1 MQYKKHTYLTEVRAE
16 QRGFTLLL
24 ASLVAS
30 VVLVLGASIFALA
43 TKEVT
48 LSALGRDSQFAFYA
62 ADGAAECALYWDV
75 RHPTPLTDTLFSTAT
90 APTTLTCDTQA
101 VSITTGGSWPE
112 GVTFTFRFDPNGK
125 CARVVV
131 TKKATNP
138 VTTIDASGYNVSC
151 ADLDAGS
158 DRALERSVQLHY

>member
-1 MQYKKHTYLTEVRAE
+1 MNTRGTHTTA

-43 TKEVT
+43 SKEVV

-75 RHPTPLTDTLFSTAT
+75 RHIALDETLFSTT
-90 APTTLTCDTQA
+90 TSPTTLTCDTQQ
-101 VSITTGGSWPE
+101 VPITTGGSWPA
-112 GVTFTFRFDPNGK
+112 GVTFTFQYEPNDT
-125 CARVVV
+125 CAKVVV

-138 VTTIDASGYNVSC
+138 VTTISASGYNISC

-158 DRALERSVQLHY
+158 DRALERSVQLQY

>member
-1 MQYKKHTYLTEVRAE
+1 MKKMFNIQKRSEA
-16 QRGFTLLL
+16 GFTLLL

-75 RHPTPLTDTLFSTAT
+75 RHPALTDTLFST
-90 APTTLTCDTQA
+90 TTPPSVLTCDTQQ
-101 VSITTGGSWPE
+101 VSISAGGSWPA